1 MVVFDGDAV
10 VFRRDDTKR
19 GRRVRSGISLLSCN
33 ARRFALCGRSN
44 LFVVALY
51 ANYGVSD
58 VAGFAIF
65 SSASH
70 SRKMG
75 DYGRA
80 NLFVALRGSVDW
92 RLRRILPEFLGVYT
106 VDDGVIHG
114 FAYVLLRS
122 YGNRLFRQRTN
133 GENGFKE
140 ILNAIWK

>member
-1 MVVFDGDAV
+1 MVIFDSGAV
-10 VFRRDDTKR
+10 VFRRNDTKR
-19 GRRVRSGISLLSCN
+19 SCRICSGIALLSCN
-33 ARRFALCGRSN
+33 ARCFALCGWGN

-51 ANYGVSD
+51 ADYGLSD

-65 SSASH
+65 PSTSH

-92 RLRRILPEFLGVYT
+92 RLRRILPEFLGVYA
-106 VDDGVIHG
+106 VDDGVVHD

-122 YGNRLFRQRTN
+122 YGNRIFRQRTN